1 MSSSVIFLIT
11 RQGLPTATTS
21 SGISF
26 VTTEP
31 APITEC
37 LPMLTPGTTV
47 TLPPSQAPSPILIV
61 FAFSMPS
68 FLASTSKG
76 CIAP

>member
-1 MSSSVIFLIT
+1 MFHVKHLKALRKTLKAFSLSIYFLRIGFILSSSVIFLIT

-31 APITEC
+31 APITE
-37 LPMLTPGTTV
+37 
-47 TLPPSQAPSPILIV
+47 
-61 FAFSMPS
+61 
-68 FLASTSKG
+68 
-76 CIAP
+76 